1 MPFSPQKT
9 MSIIDHV
16 TRRGFVRALTAMSG
30 AVACASVSRTILA
43 VSPENSQR
51 AGQPMCKCDSVM
63 KPGTE
68 TILILIYPGFTSLD
82 AIAPQHVFSSMIG
95 AKVKFVAKTL
105 DPVRCEGGF
114 EIIPQLTF
122 DQCPDSPTL
131 LMVPGGSMGTLE
143 AINDRPTVDFIR
155 RVGGRASM
163 VGSVC
168 TGSLLLGVAGLLKG
182 YHATC
187 HWQLLELL
195 PLVGAIPS
203 TKRVVF
209 DRNRVTGAGVT
220 AGLDFALELVK
231 YYRGDFYAQCV
242 ELLSQYDPQPPFPK
256 GGDPA
261 TADPAVVS
269 FLNEMHQPF
278 VARTAEAI
286 RKAEQEQGH
295 GS

>member
-1 MPFSPQKT
+1 

-16 TRRGFVRALTAMSG
+16 TRRSFVRALTAMSG
-30 AVACASVSRTILA
+30 AVACESLTRVIMAAPSKNT
-43 VSPENSQR
+43 QR
-51 AGQPMCKCDSVM
+51 IEEPMCKCESVM
-63 KPGTE
+63 KPGNE

-143 AINDRPTVDFIR
+143 AIKDRATVDFIR
-155 RVGGRASM
+155 RVGGGASM
-163 VGSVC
+163 AGSVC
-168 TGSLLLGVAGLLKG
+168 TGSLLLGAAGLLKG
-182 YHATC
+182 YQATC

-195 PLVGAIPS
+195 PLFGAFPS

-220 AGLDFALELVK
+220 AGLDFALELVRF
-231 YYRGDFYAQCV
+231 YRGDFYAECV
-242 ELLSQYDPQPPFPK
+242 ELLSQYDPQPPFPR

-261 TADPAVVS
+261 TANPAVVS

-278 VARTAEAI
+278 VKKTAEAI
-286 RKAEQEQGH
+286 RKAENNQH
-295 GS
+295 SRS

>member
-1 MPFSPQKT
+1 
-9 MSIIDHV
+9 MSIINHV
-16 TRRGFVRALTAMSG
+16 TRRGFVRSLTAFGGSI
-30 AVACASVSRTILA
+30 ACASLSRTMLGASSESKQPLA
-43 VSPENSQR
+43 E
-51 AGQPMCKCDSVM
+51 PMCKCDSVM

-122 DQCPDSPTL
+122 DQSPATPTL
-131 LMVPGGSMGTLE
+131 LMVPGGSTGTLE

-155 RVGGRASM
+155 RVGGGATM
-163 VGSVC
+163 AGSVC
-168 TGSLLLGVAGLLKG
+168 TGSLLLGAAGLLKG
-182 YHATC
+182 YQATC

-195 PLVGAIPS
+195 PLFGAIPS

-220 AGLDFALELVK
+220 AGLDFALELVR
-231 YYRGDFYAQCV
+231 YYRGDFYAECV

-256 GGDPA
+256 GGNPA
-261 TADPAVVS
+261 TANPAVVS

-278 VARTAEAI
+278 VARAADAI
-286 RKAEQEQGH
+286 RKAEHDQGH
-295 GS
+295 DG

>member
-1 MPFSPQKT
+1 
-9 MSIIDHV
+9 MSNIDHV

-30 AVACASVSRTILA
+30 AVACASVSRAILA
-43 VSPENSQR
+43 ASPDSSQR
-51 AGQPMCKCDSVM
+51 AEQPMCKCDSVM
-63 KPGTE
+63 KPGDE

-95 AKVKFVAKTL
+95 AKVKFVAKSL
-105 DPVRCEGGF
+105 APVRCEGGF

-122 DQCPDSPTL
+122 DQCPPSPTL
-131 LMVPGGSMGTLE
+131 LMVPGGSTGTLE
-143 AINDRPTVDFIR
+143 AINDRSTVDFIR
-155 RVGGRASM
+155 RVGGGAGM

-168 TGSLLLGVAGLLKG
+168 TGSLLLGAAGLLKG

-195 PLVGAIPS
+195 PLFGAIPS

-220 AGLDFALELVK
+220 AGLDFALELVR

-286 RKAEQEQGH
+286 RKAEQDQRH
-295 GS
+295 GN